1 MKTVINN
8 VEYTL
13 EKKPY
18 GLTKSF
24 LKYPHSYKPTEW
36 VIERD
41 GKRSR
46 RVYRQVG
53 STKCVVSFNG
63 ELFEV
68 KIYE

>member
-1 MKTVINN
+1 MKTVIND
-8 VEYTL
+8 VEYRL

-18 GLTKSF
+18 GMTKSF
-24 LKYPHSYKPTEW
+24 LKYPHTYKPTEW
-36 VIERD
+36 IIVRD

-46 RVYRQVG
+46 RVYRQLG

-63 ELFEV
+63 VLFEV